1 MSLNSDVKIKLGD
14 ENENAC
20 KFPQD
25 TQKLLL
31 QVAKY

>member
-1 MSLNSDVKIKLGD
+1 MSLTSAGKIKVGD
-14 ENENAC
+14 ENENVC
-20 KFPQD
+20 EFPQD